1 MESKKIMKK
10 NSLMEGAIIAT
21 LGIVI
26 VKVIGLLYVIPF
38 NAIIGEQGGALY
50 GYAYNI
56 YQLFLSISSAGFP
69 FAISKLTSEYTAL
82 GYKRAVKDTY
92 RISLKII
99 SIISIVIFIFLFI
112 FAPQIGKLIIG
123 NSTGGNTYSDIAFV
137 IRCVSFAILIVP
149 FLSVTKGFLQGHKY
163 ISPTSVSQVIE
174 QIVRVIV
181 ILVGSYL
188 ALKVFGTDMKTAV
201 GIAVSGAFFGGV
213 FAYLYLKLKIRKA
226 KLLPSDKIKDK
237 KEISSKEIV
246 KKILTYS
253 IPFIIISLVYNLY
266 NTVDMIL
273 VSRTMN
279 DILKLPSMVT
289 ESVVSIFTTWGVK
302 LNNIL
307 LAIIT
312 GLTTSLIPNIVSS
325 YTKKDMKDVD
335 HKFNKSLQYVLFIM
349 VPATLF
355 LSFLSQPVWTLFYG
369 NSYYGPTVYKVFVF
383 AALFGGLY
391 SVVVNTLQ
399 GLSKYKLVIITVLI
413 GLFINAA
420 LDVPLMLFTYNLGYQ
435 VSDGAILAAVIGYS
449 ISIIISLVTLHKKYN
464 FSFSDTKKRLPNYV
478 ISWIV
483 FEIVIILLKLVI
495 PTNLSGRLIQIP
507 ILLVFGIVSF
517 GIYLAINY
525 FNGNLSNLFD
535 IKRGKKNENRNSE

>member
-1 MESKKIMKK
+1 MKK
-10 NSLMEGAIIAT
+10 NTLMEGAIIAT
-21 LGIVI
+21 FGILI

-69 FAISKLTSEYTAL
+69 FAISKLTSEYLAL
-82 GYKRAVKDTY
+82 GYDKAVKDTY
-92 RISLKII
+92 KISLKII
-99 SIISIVIFIFLFI
+99 LIISVVIFALLFI

-123 NSTGGNTYSDIAFV
+123 NADGGNTYNDIAFV
-137 IRCVSFAILIVP
+137 IRSISFAILVIP

-163 ISPTSVSQVIE
+163 IGPTSISQIIE

-181 ILVGSYL
+181 ILLGSFI
-188 ALKVFGTDMKTAV
+188 ALKVLNTDMKTAV
-201 GIAVSGAFFGGV
+201 GIAVAGAFFGGV
-213 FAYLYLKLKIRKA
+213 FAYLYLKIKIKKA
-226 KLLPSDKIKDK
+226 KLLRTEEVKNEKEITK
-237 KEISSKEIV
+237 KEII

-253 IPFIIISLVYNLY
+253 IPFIIISLIYNLY

-279 DILKLPSMVT
+279 DILKMSHSAT
-289 ESVVSIFTTWGVK
+289 ESVVSIFTTWGIK

-307 LAIIT
+307 LAVIT

-325 YTKKDMKDVD
+325 FTKKDMKDVD
-335 HKFNKSLQYVLFIM
+335 DKFNKSLQYLLLIM

-355 LSFLSQPVWTLFYG
+355 LSFLSEPVWNLFYG
-369 NSYYGPTVYKVFVF
+369 QSYYGPIVYKMFVF

-391 SVVVNTLQ
+391 SIVVNVLQ

-413 GLFINAA
+413 GLLINTV
-420 LDVPLMLFTYNLGYQ
+420 LDVPMMILSYNLGFD
-435 VSDGAILAAVIGYS
+435 VSYGAILAALIGYS
-449 ISIIISLVTLHKKYN
+449 TSIIISLVALNKKYKFN
-464 FSFSDTKKRLPNYV
+464 FSDTIKKLPKYV

-483 FEIVIILLKLVI
+483 FELVIVLLKFVI

-507 ILLVFGIVSF
+507 ILLIFGVVSF
-517 GIYLAINY
+517 GIYFAINY
-525 FNGNLSNLFD
+525 FNVNVKVLFD
-535 IKRGKKNENRNSE
+535 FKKGRKK

>member
-1 MESKKIMKK
+1 MKK
-10 NSLMEGAIIAT
+10 NTLMEGAIIAT

-50 GYAYNI
+50 GYGYNI

-69 FAISKLTSEYTAL
+69 FAISKLTSEYNAL
-82 GYKRAVKDTY
+82 GYKKAVKDTY
-92 RISLKII
+92 ILSLKII
-99 SIISIVIFIFLFI
+99 SIISIIIFIFLFV

-137 IRCVSFAILIVP
+137 IRCISFAILVIP
-149 FLSVTKGFLQGHKY
+149 FLSVTKGFLQGHKFIAPTT
-163 ISPTSVSQVIE
+163 ISQIIEQVI
-174 QIVRVIV
+174 RVIV

-188 ALKVFGTDMKTAV
+188 ALRVFHTDMKTAI
-201 GIAVSGAFFGGV
+201 GIAVSGAFFGGI
-213 FAYLYLKLKIRKA
+213 FGYFYLRVKIKKS
-226 KLLPSDKIKDK
+226 KLLPNDKVKDK
-237 KEISSKEIV
+237 KEITKKEII

-253 IPFIIISLVYNLY
+253 VPFIIISLIYNLY

-279 DILKLPSMVT
+279 DILKMSSEVT

-302 LNNIL
+302 LNNII
-307 LAIIT
+307 LAVIT

-325 YTKKDMKDVD
+325 YTKGDMNDVD
-335 HKFNKSLQYVLFIM
+335 KKFNKSLQYVLFIM

-355 LSFLSQPVWTLFYG
+355 LSFLAEPVWTLFYG
-369 NSYYGPTVYKVFVF
+369 ESTYGPIVYKVFVF

-413 GLFINAA
+413 GLFLNTV
-420 LDVPLMLFTYNLGYQ
+420 LDVPMMLLIYNLGYN
-435 VSDGAILAAVIGYS
+435 VSYGAILAAVIGYS
-449 ISIIISLVTLHKKYN
+449 TSIIISLVVLHKKYN
-464 FSFSDTKKRLPNYV
+464 FNFTDTKNRLPKYV
-478 ISWIV
+478 LSWLV
-483 FEIVIILLKLVI
+483 FEITIILLKLVV
-495 PTNLSGRLIQIP
+495 PTNIDNRLINIP
-507 ILLVFGIVSF
+507 ILMLFGVVSF
-517 GIYLAINY
+517 GIYILINY
-525 FNGNLSNLFD
+525 FNGNLSNLFE
-535 IKRGKKNENRNSE
+535 IKRGRKR